1 MKSKKFKVIHF
12 ITSLGLGGAEL
23 VLFKL
28 LQNKN
33 KFIEHEV
40 ICLNSGGV
48 LKKKIEKLK
57 IKVKCLSLEKNFIKN
72 SFACYKYLNTIK
84 KNRIIVQTWLP
95 HADLY
100 GSLVCKL
107 AGLNKI
113 IWNIRI
119 SNITFK
125 SFKISTI
132 FIIFIN
138 SLISRLIPAKI
149 ISCSKAGIDFH
160 TKIGYKKNLFKLIPN
175 GFDPA
180 KKSIRSNKY
189 SKYFTVGMFSR
200 YHKVKNHQY
209 LFNSIKILQKKN
221 LKFKILL
228 LGPNI
233 SKQNL
238 DLIKDIKK
246 YELEKN
252 VIFVEKSNI
261 LNVNKYFSYIDL
273 YTLCSRTEGFPNIL
287 AEAVNNGVSVLS
299 TNVGDSELIVPSSKC
314 LIPLADA
321 KYFGKKIYQNFMQ
334 NKNKMIKHKK
344 LKNYQVEFN
353 NKFSLKKMIFNYEK
367 TWKKIL

>member
-1 MKSKKFKVIHF
+1 MGRTAKCFDRSSIVKKKVVATNCPGQDKNLRNIFKNIFLINGFSHHKFSKKLVEIFKKKKFYSFKKKNNSYDIKKSTKIIINEIEKFKVIHF

-132 FIIFIN
+132 FIIFFN

-209 LFNSIKILQKKN
+209 LFNSIKILQKKISS
-221 LKFKILL
+221 LKSYCLDQ
-228 LGPNI
+228 I
-233 SKQNL
+233 S
-238 DLIKDIKK
+238 
-246 YELEKN
+246 
-252 VIFVEKSNI
+252 
-261 LNVNKYFSYIDL
+261 VNKI
-273 YTLCSRTEGFPNIL
+273 
-287 AEAVNNGVSVLS
+287 
-299 TNVGDSELIVPSSKC
+299 
-314 LIPLADA
+314 
-321 KYFGKKIYQNFMQ
+321 
-334 NKNKMIKHKK
+334 
-344 LKNYQVEFN
+344 
-353 NKFSLKKMIFNYEK
+353 
-367 TWKKIL
+367 

>member
-1 MKSKKFKVIHF
+1 M
-12 ITSLGLGGAEL
+12 
-23 VLFKL
+23 
-28 LQNKN
+28 
-33 KFIEHEV
+33 
-40 ICLNSGGV
+40 
-48 LKKKIEKLK
+48 
-57 IKVKCLSLEKNFIKN
+57 
-72 SFACYKYLNTIK
+72 
-84 KNRIIVQTWLP
+84 
-95 HADLY
+95 
-100 GSLVCKL
+100 
-107 AGLNKI
+107 
-113 IWNIRI
+113 
-119 SNITFK
+119 
-125 SFKISTI
+125 
-132 FIIFIN
+132 
-138 SLISRLIPAKI
+138 
-149 ISCSKAGIDFH
+149 
-160 TKIGYKKNLFKLIPN
+160 
-175 GFDPA
+175 
-180 KKSIRSNKY
+180 
-189 SKYFTVGMFSR
+189 
-200 YHKVKNHQY
+200 
-209 LFNSIKILQKKN
+209 
-221 LKFKILL
+221 

-367 TWKKIL
+367 TWKKKYFKP